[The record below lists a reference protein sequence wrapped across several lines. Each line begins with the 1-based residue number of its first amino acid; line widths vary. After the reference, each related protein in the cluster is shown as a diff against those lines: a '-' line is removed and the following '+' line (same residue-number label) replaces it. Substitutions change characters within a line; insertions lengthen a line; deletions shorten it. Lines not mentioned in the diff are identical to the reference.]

1 MASLPLDG
9 VRVLDF
15 TWAWA
20 GPFATLQLTHLGA
33 EVIRLETA
41 KRPCVTRSIP
51 PFADNQ
57 PGPNRAGYFNQYNQG
72 KRSLTL
78 DIRSPVGAEIV
89 KRLVKVSDVVVE
101 NFAAGVIVRMGFG
114 YEALR
119 AIKPDIIML
128 SISGYGQ
135 TGPYS
140 SYIGYGPP
148 AGAFAGFFSTTGYQG
163 LPPSEIGISYADPN
177 AGVWAANLLLAAL
190 LHREATGEGQY
201 IDLSQWEA
209 ALMMMGEG
217 LMEHAMNGRTP
228 ERIGDHDPQM
238 APHNT
243 YKALGDQEKWVGIS
257 VGNEAEWRALCGVIG
272 EPGLAD
278 DPRFRTM
285 ALRKRNE
292 AALDEIITKW
302 TSTRDRWETTR
313 ALQQVGVA
321 SYPALSNKDLSANE
335 HLHERGF
342 LVALEH
348 PEVGKRI
355 HAGVPWTMSGT
366 PTKVRRPAPLRGA
379 DTDSVLRDLLGYS
392 QAEIERLRTDGV
404 LS

>member
-9 VRVLDF
+9 VRVVDF

-20 GPFATLQLTHLGA
+20 GPFSTLQLAHLGA
-33 EVIRLETA
+33 EVIRLESA

-57 PGPNRAGYFNQYNQG
+57 AGPNRAGYFNQYNQG
-72 KRSLTL
+72 KRSLAL
-78 DIRSPVGAEIV
+78 DIRSAAGAEIV

-101 NFAAGVIVRMGFG
+101 NFAAGVIARMGFG

-135 TGPYS
+135 TGPYN

-148 AGAFAGFFSTTGYQG
+148 AGAFAGFFSTTGYAG

-177 AGVWAANLLLAAL
+177 AGVWGANLVLAAL

-201 IDLSQWEA
+201 VDLSQWEA

-257 VGNEAEWRALCGVIG
+257 VGNDAEWRALCGVMAQ
-272 EPGLAD
+272 PGLAD
-278 DPRFRTM
+278 DPRFCSM
-285 ALRKRNE
+285 ALRKQNE

-302 TSTRDRWETTR
+302 TSTRERWATTR
-313 ALQQVGVA
+313 ELQRVGVA
-321 SYPALSNKDLSANE
+321 AYPSLSNKDLAENE
-335 HLHERGF
+335 HLRDRGF

-366 PTKVRRPAPLRGA
+366 PTKVRKPAPLRGA
-379 DTDSVLRDLLGYS
+379 DTESVLGDLLGYS
-392 QAEIERLRTDGV
+392 PAEIERFRTDGV